1 MNIQKTEQLITELLD
16 KPLCPLGDE
25 QKRLTYEY
33 AVGLFVGH
41 LDDLR
46 ADCELTIQQLQGM
59 HTLSQVQTF
68 YVGYFIQDET
78 GRADAAALGLDGVG
92 PGEIAA
98 ALLDIQGMHR
108 RCLPDQRKE
117 ASERSVSWAKTK
129 LVEQLAIGQEENV
142 EYQPREHVV
151 VNYDPSMLLGKAEA
165 VQAYNRFYR
174 EALWGIGSEP
184 DDLLADAKRALIHIH
199 LGRLNTMAAVDV
211 FPGLLALEEQITRS
225 APSPQ
230 MIEWMGRLGAVA
242 PAIGDL
248 HNLEGPVR
256 VQARELYTKHLDAIR
271 QGAPFELDDVDEQ
284 EAIIFGRQAL
294 DDLVAA
300 MGQSPNAFEPTEPT
314 ALALELQGIQ
324 WEAPQIKQLMEAV
337 LAQWDML
344 SEHQAVWQQVDDRN
358 GFAQDEKY
366 QVVITPRRNN
376 MSVDSTRRIVNIPE
390 GIVRS
395 LTSQYPAGVLPL
407 VAHELSHVLQGY
419 ADLEL
424 GQQIPLARIKGR
436 RYRILR
442 EAGGSYQEKILARD
456 YLGCA
461 KGINYHYLRA
471 YVAKANGANR
481 LEVARVFYDYL
492 TDGKQLDPAEDQA
505 VRELA
510 VNRTSRL
517 YRYGGQNS
525 QVLDYV
531 EQSVVCEVL
540 LQCLAPEQVDAFLLG
555 SASFSL
561 EDSALL
567 HRFGLLTLPA
577 RAAFSPAHDVMRVFL
592 GQ

>member
-16 KPLCPLGDE
+16 KPLRPLGDD
-25 QKRLTYEY
+25 QKHLAYEY

-41 LDDLR
+41 LGDLH
-46 ADCELTIQQLQGM
+46 ADCELTIQQLQGV

-68 YVGYFIQDET
+68 YVDYFVQDET
-78 GRADAAALGLDGVG
+78 GRADAAALGLDGVA

-98 ALLDIQGMHR
+98 AFLDIQGMHQ

-117 ASERSVSWAKTK
+117 VSERSVSWAKAQM
-129 LVEQLAIGQEENV
+129 VEQLAMGLGSDA
-142 EYQPREHVV
+142 EYQPRGHVT
-151 VNYDPSMLLGKAEA
+151 VNYEPTRLLDKAEA

-184 DDLLADAKRALIHIH
+184 DDLLADAKRALIHVH

-225 APSPQ
+225 TPSPE
-230 MIEWMGRLGAVA
+230 MTEWMGRLGAVA

-248 HNLEGPVR
+248 HNLEGPDR
-256 VQARELYTKHLDAIR
+256 AQARELYAKHLDAIR

-284 EAIIFGRQAL
+284 EANIFGRQAL
-294 DDLVAA
+294 DDLAAA
-300 MGQSPNAFEPTEPT
+300 MGQPPSAFESTEPT
-314 ALALELQGIQ
+314 ALALQLQGIQ
-324 WEAPQIKQLMEAV
+324 WGAPQIKQLMEAV

-358 GFAQDEKY
+358 GFAQDDKY
-366 QVVITPRRNN
+366 QVIITPRRNN

-419 ADLEL
+419 ADFEL
-424 GQQIPLARIKGR
+424 GQQIPLAKIKGR

-442 EAGGSYQEKILARD
+442 EAGGSYQERVLARE
-456 YLGCA
+456 YLGGGT
-461 KGINYHYLRA
+461 KGANQHYIRA
-471 YVAKANGANR
+471 YAAKAGGANR
-481 LEVARVFYDYL
+481 LEVARVFYDSL
-492 TDGKQLDPAEDQA
+492 SDGKQLDPAEDLA

-531 EQSVVCEVL
+531 EQSVMCDVL
-540 LQCLAPEQVDAFLLG
+540 LQRLAPEQVDAFLLG

-567 HRFGLLTLPA
+567 HQFGLLTLPA

-592 GQ
+592 G